1 MQEENKNEALKFAM
15 KLIGLRKRSIFEI
28 KQRLKEK
35 GYNSNISAEII
46 KELQGYKYLDDE
58 SFAESY
64 IRDRIQ
70 FRPSGKTLIKVE
82 LRKKGIDSKI
92 IEEKLEELLDEEKE
106 LEMARKI
113 VKKKAKTLINKEP
126 RKVFAKILFHLKSKG
141 FSSHI
146 IQKAMQKELNFN
158 QDLNSDNE

>member
-15 KLIGLRKRSIFEI
+15 KLIGLRKRSVFEI
-28 KQRLKEK
+28 KQRLREK
-35 GYNSNISAEII
+35 GYSSNISSEII

-70 FRPSGKTLIKVE
+70 FRPSGKTLVKIE

-113 VKKKAKTLINKEP
+113 VKKKAKILTNKESQ
-126 RKVFAKILFHLKSKG
+126 KVYAKILFHLKSKG